1 MRLPWELF
9 GVHLGWSIFWC
20 AQLGCSN
27 GPPTN
32 FKNNLKQMVW
42 DAFWGSFWEDQPR
55 RHGQKMRS
63 HAAWDSFFMFAKRSH
78 AAWRSFSL
86 TKLRS
91 HAGGASFFLYV
102 TFKVSLCHLRF
113 SLFYNVF
120 CYVTF
125 KIQRKTNGFRYV
137 TSGFCLFYIVFAML
151 PSNVQWKIKD
161 FVMLP
166 PDCACFILF
175 LLCYLQ
181 LSNEQ

>member
-1 MRLPWELF
+1 MLGAATTCIPKIKINKIRPENECFVRLPWELF

-32 FKNNLKQMVW
+32 FKNMLKQVVW

-55 RHGQKMRS
+55 PHGQKMHS

-113 SLFYNVF
+113 CLFYN
-120 CYVTF
+120 
-125 KIQRKTNGFRYV
+125 
-137 TSGFCLFYIVFAML
+137 VFAML
-151 PSNVQWKIKD
+151 PSNFKGKLMD
-161 FVMLP
+161 FGMLP
-166 PDCACFILF
+166 PDFVCFIMF
-175 LLCYLQ
+175 LLWYLQ
-181 LSNEQ
+181 ISKEK